1 MDKIV
6 DHLFVFKGDG
16 VVNDFPGNYSDFR
29 AYEDSRV
36 KENKESLR
44 NNKKENEI
52 QKDKKEKVG
61 FSYKEHKEFKK
72 LELDIKKI
80 EIQKKEIQNNFI
92 KDNISAKEIEDLSI
106 ELGLLENEL
115 ESKTQR
121 WFELSEIS
129 E

>member
-1 MDKIV
+1 M
-6 DHLFVFKGDG
+6 
-16 VVNDFPGNYSDFR
+16 N
-29 AYEDSRV
+29 
-36 KENKESLR
+36 
-44 NNKKENEI
+44 
-52 QKDKKEKVG
+52 KEKVG
-61 FSYKEHKEFKK
+61 FSYKEQKEFKK